1 MLHGGAKQ
9 RIGMLALA
17 LEPNI
22 IVNSISMSLQRVC
35 LPLKS
40 YIVDIDDQAVA

>member
-9 RIGMLALA
+9 CIGTLALT
-17 LEPNI
+17 LEQS
-22 IVNSISMSLQRVC
+22 IVVKGTSTSWQRVC

-40 YIVDIDDQAVA
+40 DVDDQAIV

>member
-1 MLHGGAKQ
+1 MHHGVTKQ
-9 RIGMLALA
+9 RNEMLALT

-22 IVNSISMSLQRVC
+22 LVHSIGISWQRVC

-40 YIVDIDDQAVA
+40 YDVDDQGVA